1 MSRIRVGALFAATV
15 IAVSACGSSSASPTA
30 APSAA
35 PSAAPTAAASMA
47 ASPSAAPSASA
58 LASQAATPVNGGNMV
73 YALQGDMVYAD
84 PSLVSDGNSLYVAD
98 QVVQGLVGLTPG
110 TISDVIPVLAASM
123 PTVSADGKTYTFT
136 LRTGVTFSDGT
147 PFNAAA
153 VKFNYDR
160 WKNFTKGDL
169 QDNAY
174 YYGAVFG
181 GFGAD
186 SNIASVDAPNDT
198 TVVFTLKQPQSN
210 FLLAQTLGVFG
221 LQSPTALQAG
231 KADTTPL
238 SNNDYAQAKV
248 TSMVGTGPFILK
260 DWVVGDHITI
270 VKNPTYWDT
279 ANAAHLD
286 QVTFKTGLSDT
297 TATLQALQTGAVDGA
312 FFISSN
318 DIAAAQGAGLQL
330 IDRGESCNI
339 GYLGMNQQL
348 WDKSGAKV
356 GGPTIY
362 ANKDVRMAV
371 AAALNKQGYIDALYA
386 GQGKVATGFMPPSTI
401 GFKAQNLPA
410 YDVNAA
416 KASLAAANLTADQL
430 KIDLWYP
437 SNVTRPYMP
446 DPKNEAQ
453 AIAQDLTAAGFTV
466 ALKTIDWHA
475 GYYNTMNTGQEGL
488 YLLGWTCDWA
498 GADNFLST
506 AFFGYSGGQPAKA
519 FGYKNDQMNTL
530 FQQALAAPTV
540 DAANALWG
548 QAQDLI
554 GADMPMVPIV
564 NSTPAGALAA
574 KVHGYVGASNGTEL
588 LNSVWIQP

>member
-1 MSRIRVGALFAATV
+1 
-15 IAVSACGSSSASPTA
+15 
-30 APSAA
+30 
-35 PSAAPTAAASMA
+35 
-47 ASPSAAPSASA
+47 
-58 LASQAATPVNGGNMV
+58 MV
-73 YALQGDMVYAD
+73 FALQGDMVYAD
-84 PSLVSDGNSLYVAD
+84 PALVSDGNSLYVAD
-98 QVVQGLVGLTPG
+98 QVVEGLVGLTPG
-110 TISDVIPVLAASM
+110 TISQVIPVLAASL
-123 PTVSADGKTYTFT
+123 PTVSADGKVYTFT

-153 VKFNYDR
+153 VKFNYER
-160 WKNFTKGDL
+160 WKNFPKGDL

-186 SNIASVDAPNDT
+186 SNIVSVDAPNDT
-198 TVVFTLKQPQSN
+198 TVVMTLKAPQSN
-210 FLLAQTLGVFG
+210 FLLAQTLAVFG
-221 LQSPTALQAG
+221 IQSPTALQSA
-231 KADTTPL
+231 KADAVPL
-238 SNNDYAQAKV
+238 SNNQYAQAKV
-248 TSMVGTGPFILK
+248 TSMVGTGPFVLK
-260 DWVVGDHITI
+260 EWVPGDHVTV
-270 VKNPTYWDT
+270 VKNANYWDT
-279 ANAAHLD
+279 AHKAHLD
-286 QVTFKTGLSDT
+286 QVTFKVGLSDT

-330 IDRGESCNI
+330 IDRGESCNL

-371 AAALNKQGYIDALYA
+371 AAGLNKQGYIDALYA
-386 GQGKVATGFMPPSTI
+386 GQGKVAQSFMPPSTI
-401 GFKAQNLPA
+401 GFKAQTFPT
-410 YDVNAA
+410 YDVTAA
-416 KASLAAANLTADQL
+416 KASLAKASLTPDQL
-430 KIDLWYP
+430 KIDLYYP

-453 AIAQDLTAAGFTV
+453 AIAQDLTAIGFTV
-466 ALKTIDWHA
+466 TLKTIDWHA

-498 GADNFLST
+498 GADNFLVT
-506 AFFGYSGGQPAKA
+506 AFFGYTGGQPAKA

-530 FQQALAAPTV
+530 FNQALQAPTV

-588 LNSVWIQP
+588 LNSVWLQP